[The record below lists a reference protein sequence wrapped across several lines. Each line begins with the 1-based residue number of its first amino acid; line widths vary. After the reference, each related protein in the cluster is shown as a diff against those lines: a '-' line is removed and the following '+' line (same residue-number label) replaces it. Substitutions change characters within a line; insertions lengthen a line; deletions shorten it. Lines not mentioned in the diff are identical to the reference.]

1 MLNTI
6 RPALVLFV
14 LLTAVTGLLYP
25 AAITG
30 IASAAFPDSA
40 GGSLLRD
47 GQVVIGSRLIGQNF
61 EGAGFLHPR
70 PSNAGKGYEANNSGA
85 TNFAPGGAD
94 LRDAVAGRIQALRA
108 DGFDGPVPADL
119 VTASGSGLDPAVSVA
134 AARAQA
140 GRIAAARGVPVT
152 VIAGLID
159 REASGSL
166 LGFLGE
172 PSINVLLFNRQLDQI
187 APQPKT

>member
-25 AAITG
+25 AAVTG
-30 IASAAFPDSA
+30 IAGAAFPDSA

-47 GQVVIGSRLIGQNF
+47 GRVVIGSRLIGQNF

-85 TNFAPGGAD
+85 TNFAPGATD

-172 PSINVLLFNRQLDQI
+172 PSVNVLLFNRQLDQI